1 MVSTV
6 SPRLA
11 ALSELPDAD
20 LLVTAPGRV
29 NLIGEHVD
37 YNQGVVMPVAIN
49 KRVWLALKSIPEP
62 LLKISTCN
70 LEESVEISLDDL
82 DAKIDVN
89 GNPLPLWSLY
99 PAAVAWVLRAQA
111 YPLKGIQAVIASDL
125 PMRAGLSS
133 SAAIECAFALAF
145 QNMNGWGMERMQMA
159 QLCQQAEN
167 HYIGVDCGLMD
178 QFAVLH
184 GVARYALYFDTR
196 TLEWQPIPMPLD
208 TVLVIAN
215 TGKKREL
222 ARSAYNQRQ
231 QECRQAVLELGKHDP
246 NIHALRDISLPEFSQ
261 YSALI
266 DPLLAKRAR
275 HVIEEI
281 DRVQQAAISLMEDDS
296 THLGALMKAGHY
308 SLRDLYEVS
317 TPELDFLV
325 ETAYTLQGCVGA
337 RLTGAGFGGC
347 TVNLV
352 LKSRVQ
358 SFCEQLKESYK
369 KKFSIE
375 LETYLCQADRGAY
388 VEKNEETVNSH

>member
-1 MVSTV
+1 MVSTI
-6 SPRLA
+6 SPRDVV
-11 ALSELPDAD
+11 LSELPDAE

-49 KRVWLALKSIPEP
+49 KRIWLAVKSIPEP
-62 LLKISTCN
+62 LLKISARD
-70 LEESVEISLDDL
+70 LEESVEISLNDL
-82 DAKIDVN
+82 DAKIDIHS
-89 GNPLPLWSLY
+89 NPLPLWSLY
-99 PAAVAWVLRAQA
+99 PAAIAWVLRAQA

-125 PMRAGLSS
+125 PMCAGLSS

-145 QNMNGWGMERMQMA
+145 QNLNSWSMERMQIA

-184 GVARYALYFDTR
+184 GVARFALYFDTL
-196 TLEWQPIPMPLD
+196 TLEWQPIPIPAEMM
-208 TVLVIAN
+208 LVIAN
-215 TGKKREL
+215 SGKKREL

-231 QECRQAVLELGKHDP
+231 QECRQAVSELAKYDP
-246 NIHALRDISLPEFSQ
+246 NVRSLRDISLPEFNQ
-261 YSALI
+261 YSSLI

-275 HVIEEI
+275 HVVEEI
-281 DRVQQAAISLMEDDS
+281 DRVQQAAVSLMKDDLVR
-296 THLGALMKAGHY
+296 LGELMRAGHH

-317 TPELDFLV
+317 CPELDFLV
-325 ETAYTLQGCVGA
+325 ERAYTLPGCVGA

-352 LKSRVQ
+352 RKTQVPQ
-358 SFCEQLKESYK
+358 FCASLQKAYRE
-369 KKFSIE
+369 KFSVDLKI
-375 LETYLCQADRGAY
+375 YVCQADRGAY
-388 VEKNEETVNSH
+388 VEENEAVNI

>member
-49 KRVWLALKSIPEP
+49 KRIWLAVKSIPEP
-62 LLKISTCN
+62 LLKISARD
-70 LEESVEISLDDL
+70 LEESVEISLNDL
-82 DAKIDVN
+82 DAKIDIHS
-89 GNPLPLWSLY
+89 NPLPLWSLY
-99 PAAVAWVLRAQA
+99 PAAIAWVLRAQA

-125 PMRAGLSS
+125 PMCAGLSS

-145 QNMNGWGMERMQMA
+145 QNLNSWSMERMQIA

-184 GVARYALYFDTR
+184 GVARFALYFDTL
-196 TLEWQPIPMPLD
+196 TLEWQPIPIPAEMM
-208 TVLVIAN
+208 LVIAN
-215 TGKKREL
+215 SGKKREL

-231 QECRQAVLELGKHDP
+231 QECRQAVSELAKYDP
-246 NIHALRDISLPEFSQ
+246 NVRSLRDISLPEFNQ
-261 YSALI
+261 YSSLI

-275 HVIEEI
+275 HVVEEI
-281 DRVQQAAISLMEDDS
+281 DRVQQAAVSLMKDDLVR
-296 THLGALMKAGHY
+296 LGELMRAGHH

-317 TPELDFLV
+317 CPELNFLV
-325 ETAYTLQGCVGA
+325 ETAYTLAGCVGA

-352 LKSRVQ
+352 HKSKTQ
-358 SFCEQLKESYK
+358 AFCEQLEESYK

-375 LETYLCQADRGAY
+375 LKTYVCQADRGAY
-388 VEKNEETVNSH
+388 TEKNKKKID